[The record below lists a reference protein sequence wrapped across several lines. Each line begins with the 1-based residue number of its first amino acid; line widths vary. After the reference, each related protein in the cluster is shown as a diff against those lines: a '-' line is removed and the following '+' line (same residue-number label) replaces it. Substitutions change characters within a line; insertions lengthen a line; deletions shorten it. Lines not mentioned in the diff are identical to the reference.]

1 VSAASVAVIY
11 AYRQKTARAE
21 WKIFSIFFQTPG
33 IALCCLANRMWKT
46 AKRSTGIKGEGARE
60 EIWWRPKHFAGAP
73 TFLKGAFS
81 SLWKQFD
88 GCHGFVS
95 KPA

>member
-11 AYRQKTARAE
+11 AYRRKTARAE
-21 WKIFSIFFQTPG
+21 WKIFSIFLQSPMSAG
-33 IALCCLANRMWKT
+33 DGLINRVWKT
-46 AKRSTGIKGEGARE
+46 GMAMMRKKGEGRL
-60 EIWWRPKHFAGAP
+60 
-73 TFLKGAFS
+73 LKSERVGRASAISWISPCAFS
-81 SLWKQFD
+81 GLWKQFD

>member
-1 VSAASVAVIY
+1 LSAASVAVIY

-33 IALCCLANRMWKT
+33 IAGCRPANRMWKT
-46 AKRSTGIKGEGARE
+46 LGSVAGGKGEGGWGR
-60 EIWWRPKHFAGAP
+60 IWWKRKHFPGVP
-73 TFLKGAFS
+73 EFFKGAFS